1 MENDMKIFILILFV
15 MLVVG
20 FGKTGLIVFFVC
32 VFPFALNYY
41 INENR
46 GIKDIFEDIL
56 YGLKKIK
63 WNNAFKKSSLVKDFI
78 NIINENYAEKI
89 YLYPHAI
96 IIDEKIINYSE
107 KNANELSID
116 ETRILAEK
124 IKSKLKYK
132 NLYEIEP
139 IVEYSERGGYGRSH
153 LIGFTQTLNGNFV
166 ADYSNDSTTF
176 TKITGYGLILRI
188 KNKKKIL
195 NNRKDVIQS
204 WKN

>member
-1 MENDMKIFILILFV
+1 MKFVIFIFILFL

-20 FGKTGLIVFFVC
+20 LGT
-32 VFPFALNYY
+32 
-41 INENR
+41 
-46 GIKDIFEDIL
+46 
-56 YGLKKIK
+56 YGLRFFCLFVALPIAIYYFNSEKCITDIPKDLSYEFKKIK
-63 WNNAFKKSSLVKDFI
+63 WNNVFKKSSLVKEII

-89 YLYPHAI
+89 YVYPHII
-96 IIDEKIINYSE
+96 IIDEKIIEYSE

-139 IVEYSERGGYGRSH
+139 IVEYYERGGYGGNH
-153 LIGFTQTLNGNFV
+153 FIGLTQTLDGNFV
-166 ADYSNDSTTF
+166 ANYSNDSTTC
-176 TKITGYGLILRI
+176 TKITGYELILNI
-188 KNKKKIL
+188 KNKKKIP
-195 NNRKDVIQS
+195 NNRKAVIQS